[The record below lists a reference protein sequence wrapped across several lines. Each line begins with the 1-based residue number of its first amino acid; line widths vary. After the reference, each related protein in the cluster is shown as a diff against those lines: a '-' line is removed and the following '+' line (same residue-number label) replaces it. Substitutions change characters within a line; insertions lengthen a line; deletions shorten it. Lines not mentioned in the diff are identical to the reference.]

1 MVPSVKRSLLT
12 IEDEPSVRMTLAA
25 YFEDSGYIVL
35 EAANGFEG
43 LEIFRSEH
51 PDIVFCDLRMPG
63 MDGLSVVAEIRDMSP
78 ETPVIV
84 VSGTGNINDAVEAVR
99 CGAWDYVSKPIQDL
113 AELELV
119 ADRALERAGL
129 LAENRIY
136 REHLEELVQE
146 KTEKLRESEL
156 KYRMLFENANDA
168 ILLLEGDRIVDC
180 NQNAQVM
187 FGVIREQLMGSSLP
201 DFAHVVQPDGV
212 SSSAFIEPILIS
224 AYTGESKSFEWQI
237 RRPDSSLCPTEVSLN
252 RCEFGGYT
260 YLLAQVRD
268 ISSRKRYESQLIYQ
282 ANYDVLTGLPNK
294 NLLSERFRQFAAQHL
309 HQKKRLALLLFDL
322 DNFKNIND
330 TLGHVFGDQLLMA
343 VALRLTGIAR
353 QNDTVAR
360 LGGDE
365 FVIISPDVSTI
376 DNLTQLAEK
385 VRQIFIEP
393 ISVWE
398 HELFV
403 TASIGVVV
411 YPHDGE
417 NIDTLLQNADAAMYQ
432 AKKQGKNVYRF
443 YTSEISRG
451 IQERLHLETRL
462 RRALE
467 RGEFQLQY
475 QPQVD
480 VQIRRVVG
488 VEALLRWRPDNGVTL
503 VNPFDF
509 IPVLE
514 DTGLIVP
521 VGDWVFREACRQ
533 YMEWQAAGIEGVT
546 LSINISVCQFQSA
559 KLPDSIKGAISSSG
573 IDPAMIC
580 LEITE
585 SMIMQDSVESS
596 SMLNT
601 LTGLGCR
608 LSIDDFGTGYSSLSY
623 LSRLP
628 ISELKIDRSFIKNV
642 PNDANDAVIVNTII
656 DLAECLRMS
665 VVAEGVETEE
675 QLEFLVKNNC
685 YCFQGFY
692 FSKPISAADFPE
704 FVRDA
709 AERFFGMPDRCPE
722 MLE

>member
-1 MVPSVKRSLLT
+1 MIPSAKRSLLT
-12 IEDEPSVRMTLAA
+12 IEDEQMVRMTLAA

-35 EAANGFEG
+35 EASNGYEG
-43 LEIFRSEH
+43 LQLFRSER

-63 MDGLSVVAEIRDMSP
+63 MDGLAVVAEIHDMSP

-119 ADRALERAGL
+119 ADRALERARL

-156 KYRMLFENANDA
+156 KYRMLFENANDT

-180 NQNAQVM
+180 NQKALGM
-187 FGVIREQLMGSSLP
+187 FGVSREGLIGSTLP
-201 DFAHVVQPDGV
+201 DFAHLMQPDGI
-212 SSSAFIEPILIS
+212 SSTAFIEPILVD
-224 AYTGESKSFEWQI
+224 AYTGNSKSFEWQI
-237 RRPDSSLCPTEVSLN
+237 RRHDGTVCPTELSLN

-294 NLLSERFRQFAAQHL
+294 NLLSERFGQFSSQHR

-330 TLGHVFGDQLLMA
+330 TLGHLFGDQLLVA
-343 VALRLTGIAR
+343 VALRLTGIIR
-353 QNDTVAR
+353 QYDTAAR

-365 FVIISPDVSTI
+365 FVVMSPEVSTI

-385 VRQIFIEP
+385 VRQIFVEP
-393 ISVWE
+393 ISVWD

-417 NIDTLLQNADAAMYQ
+417 TIDTLLQNADAAMYQ

-462 RRALE
+462 RRALD

-480 VQIRRVVG
+480 IQTRRVVG
-488 VEALLRWRPDNGVTL
+488 VEVLLRWRPDNGLTL
-503 VNPFDF
+503 VNPSEF

-521 VGDWVFREACRQ
+521 VGDWVFKEACRQ
-533 YMEWQAAGIEGVT
+533 YIEWQTAGIKGLT

-585 SMIMQDSVESS
+585 SMIMKDSEESS
-596 SMLNT
+596 NMLTT
-601 LTGLGCR
+601 LTGLGCS

-628 ISELKIDRSFIKNV
+628 ISELKIDRSFIRNI
-642 PNDANDAVIVNTII
+642 PHDANDAVIVTTII
-656 DLAECLRMS
+656 DLAECLNMS
-665 VVAEGVETEE
+665 VVAEGVETKE
-675 QLEFLVKNNC
+675 QLEFLVGHNC
-685 YCFQGFY
+685 HRFQGFY
-692 FSKPISAADFPE
+692 FSKPLSAADFSG
-704 FVRDA
+704 FVHDA
-709 AERFFGMPDRCPE
+709 AERFFGIP
-722 MLE
+722 LH